1 MARPSAFKPE
11 YVEQAK
17 RLASVLGAT
26 DVEIAQF
33 FGVSDR
39 AIYRWKLAHPEFAK
53 ALKVGKA
60 PANERV
66 KRSLY
71 LRAIGYSHEAEE
83 VFCSNGKVTRV
94 KTVKHYPPD
103 TGAIVFYLCNRD
115 PENWKQKQ
123 QHELTGKNGG
133 PIQSITS
140 PLSAE
145 ELRAIATEM
154 AAKV

>member
-83 VFCSNGKVTRV
+83 VFRNNGKVTRV

-103 TGAIVFYLCNRD
+103 TAACIFYLCNRD

>member
-17 RLASVLGAT
+17 KLAATLGAT
-26 DVEIAQF
+26 DAEIALF
-33 FGVSDR
+33 FGVSER
-39 AIYRWKLAHPEFAK
+39 AINRWKLAQPEFAK
-53 ALKVGKA
+53 ALKVGKK

-71 LRAIGYSHEAEE
+71 LRAVGYSHPAEE

-94 KTVKHYPPD
+94 QTVKHYPPD
-103 TGAIVFYLCNRD
+103 TGAIVFFLCNREPD
-115 PENWKQKQ
+115 EWKQKQ

-140 PLSAE
+140 PVSAE
-145 ELRAIATEM
+145 ELRTIAAGM
-154 AAKV
+154 ADKV

>member
-26 DVEIAQF
+26 DVEIAMF

-39 AIYRWKLAHPEFAK
+39 TIYRWKLDHPAFAK

-71 LRAIGYSHEAEE
+71 LRAVGYSHPAEE

-94 KTVKHYPPD
+94 QTVKHYPPD
-103 TGAIVFYLCNRD
+103 TAAAIFYLCNRD
-115 PENWKQKQ
+115 KENWKQKNQ
-123 QHELTGKNGG
+123 VDH
-133 PIQSITS
+133 TS
-140 PLSAE
+140 SDGTMAPKPAMSKE
-145 ELRAIATEM
+145 ELRDAVREVVE
-154 AAKV
+154 KF